1 MNEFLLLMKHEL
13 VLTVLI
19 FLLLFIR
26 IGKGM
31 KNESLL
37 SLIQVLLLVSLLI
50 GFFFNK
56 QGVLFNGMFQS
67 TPLLVT
73 EKNILS
79 LGVYLISLLCAGWL
93 KKSPHL
99 PEFFILM
106 LSALLGMFF
115 MISSGNLLLFFL
127 SLELATIP
135 VAAMV
140 NFDLEKKIASEPV
153 AGRPPPAVLLAYTPH
168 L

>member
-56 QGVLFNGMFQS
+56 AFNIECDSNYFSGVERS
-67 TPLLVT
+67 S
-73 EKNILS
+73 S
-79 LGVYLISLLCAGWL
+79 L
-93 KKSPHL
+93 
-99 PEFFILM
+99 
-106 LSALLGMFF
+106 
-115 MISSGNLLLFFL
+115 
-127 SLELATIP
+127 
-135 VAAMV
+135 
-140 NFDLEKKIASEPV
+140 
-153 AGRPPPAVLLAYTPH
+153 
-168 L
+168 

>member
-1 MNEFLLLMKHEL
+1 MNEFFLLMKHEL

-56 QGVLFNGMFQS
+56 AVLKISVAFR
-67 TPLLVT
+67 LVC
-73 EKNILS
+73 S
-79 LGVYLISLLCAGWL
+79 G
-93 KKSPHL
+93 KSP
-99 PEFFILM
+99 FIIQ
-106 LSALLGMFF
+106 S
-115 MISSGNLLLFFL
+115 
-127 SLELATIP
+127 
-135 VAAMV
+135 
-140 NFDLEKKIASEPV
+140 
-153 AGRPPPAVLLAYTPH
+153 
-168 L
+168 